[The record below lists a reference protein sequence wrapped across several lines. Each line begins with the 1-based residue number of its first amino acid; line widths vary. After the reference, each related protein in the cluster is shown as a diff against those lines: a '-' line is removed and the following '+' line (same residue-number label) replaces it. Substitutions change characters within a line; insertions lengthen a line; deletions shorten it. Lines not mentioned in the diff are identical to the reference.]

1 MDMVKRF
8 PVGEVLVLFVIWGIL
23 FVFFYSLNA
32 GITCTNDGSHFA
44 LIRSLTENG
53 TAALGGSALIAAHD
67 SALYKGRRFSDRN
80 PGLALIAYV
89 FAQALTPL
97 RSCFVSMEMDPYYM
111 FRGGG
116 SNILL
121 ATVMLIPPLCGS
133 MLFIVLYC
141 IFRRF
146 AVHSLLALP
155 ASLILILTSL
165 TVRYSTVL
173 YSHILATVLVAAGYL
188 MFVLLYD
195 THRLRFLFWG
205 HLLLATAVV
214 VEHPTLLIYLAAI
227 VFVVLVARATFLSR
241 RGIAAF
247 IISGAIP
254 AIPFFTYNY
263 VNFDNPFSIAQ
274 FHQAA
279 YDYFQN
285 PLDIFSIS
293 RFPLMA
299 KQVLFYDRG
308 FVSLFTSSPYYLLV
322 PLAAIPFVRRE
333 IAWNAKYSLALAAFV
348 LSILPATT
356 FSGDSGYDYD
366 YRQMLFGLPF
376 LMLFLVVLLNYLYS
390 KFKGIWDPRSIAV
403 TIIMLALAF
412 RGWTAQFAHIRHN
425 EQYVFDTPFINAGA
439 ALHNTLPIIVVG
451 AIIAGWLGFRRRAR
465 AKALP

>member
-1 MDMVKRF
+1 MSMIKRS
-8 PVGEVLVLFVIWGIL
+8 PAGEVLILFALWGIL

-44 LIRSLTENG
+44 LIKSLTENG

-67 SALYKGRRFSDRN
+67 SAFYKGRRFADRN

-89 FAQALTPL
+89 FAKALTPL
-97 RSCFVSMEMDPYYM
+97 RSYFTSMEMDPYYM
-111 FRGGG
+111 TRGGG

-133 MLFIVLYC
+133 LLFLVLYR
-141 IFRRF
+141 IFRQF
-146 AVHSLLALP
+146 TVNGLLALP
-155 ASLILILTSL
+155 ASIILILSSL
-165 TVRYSTVL
+165 TLRYSTVL

-188 MFVLLYD
+188 MFVQLYD

-227 VFVVLVARATFLSR
+227 AFVLLTSRATLLSR
-241 RGIAAF
+241 RGIAAV
-247 IISGAIP
+247 IVSGAIP
-254 AIPFFTYNY
+254 AIPFLTYNY

-274 FHQAA
+274 FHQAS

-308 FVSLFTSSPYYLLV
+308 FVSLLTSSPIYLLV
-322 PLAAIPFVRRE
+322 PLAAIPFVRKA
-333 IAWNAKYSLALAAFV
+333 IAWNAKYGLALVALV
-348 LSILPATT
+348 VSILPATT

-366 YRQMLFGLPF
+366 HRQMLFGLPF
-376 LMLFLVVLLNYLYS
+376 LMLFLVVFVNYLYS
-390 KFKGIWDPRSIAV
+390 RFKGVRDPRSIVV
-403 TIIMLALAF
+403 TLILLALAF
-412 RGWTAQFAHIRHN
+412 RGWTVHFAHIRHA
-425 EQYVFDTPFINAGA
+425 EQFVFKTPFINAGA
-439 ALHNTLPIIVVG
+439 ALRNTLPIIVMG
-451 AIIAGWLGFRRRAR
+451 AIVAGWLSFRQLAR
-465 AKALP
+465 ANDLP